1 MKKIKVISKILF
13 LSLAFS
19 LSNCHE
25 SMAQQAS
32 QVAATVLAP
41 DDFEAK
47 ALKAT
52 VQLIDVRTPD
62 EYKAGHITN
71 AKNINFY
78 AADFKDQMEKLDKS
92 KVIAVYCG
100 VGGRSGKVSSILTQL
115 GFKTI
120 YDLQGGMTAWKTKGK
135 KVSTE

>member
-19 LSNCHE
+19 LSNCQE
-25 SMAQQAS
+25 STAQQAS
-32 QVAATVLAP
+32 QGATVLAP

-78 AADFKDQMEKLDKS
+78 AADFKDQIDKLDKS

-100 VGGRSGKVSSILTQL
+100 VGGRSGKASTILTQL

-120 YDLQGGMTAWKTKGK
+120 YDLQGGMTAWKAKGK

>member
-19 LSNCHE
+19 LSNCQE
-25 SMAQQAS
+25 STAQQAS
-32 QVAATVLAP
+32 QGATVLAP

>member
-1 MKKIKVISKILF
+1 MKKTAFISKILF
-13 LSLAFS
+13 LTWAFS
-19 LSNCHE
+19 LSNCQE
-25 SMAQQAS
+25 STAQQ
-32 QVAATVLAP
+32 TVQSTVIAP

-47 ALKAT
+47 ALKAG

-62 EYKAGHITN
+62 EYKAGHIAN

-78 AADFKDQMEKLDKS
+78 DADFKAQMDKLDKS

-100 VGGRSGKVSSILTQL
+100 VGGRSGKASTILTQL

-120 YDLQGGMTAWKTKGK
+120 YDLQGGMSAWKAKGK

>member
-1 MKKIKVISKILF
+1 MKKISVISKILF

-19 LSNCHE
+19 FTNCQD
-25 SMAQQAS
+25 STAQQAAQS
-32 QVAATVLAP
+32 AVLSP

-47 ALKAT
+47 ALKAD

-78 AADFKDQMEKLDKS
+78 AADFKNQMEKLDKS
-92 KVIAVYCG
+92 KAIAVYCG
-100 VGGRSGKVSSILTQL
+100 VGGRSGKASTILTQL

-120 YDLQGGMTAWKTKGK
+120 YDLQGGMSAWKAKGK
-135 KVSTE
+135 KVSSE

>member
-1 MKKIKVISKILF
+1 MKKISVISKILF
-13 LSLAFS
+13 LSLAFL
-19 LSNCHE
+19 LSSCHE
-25 SMAQQAS
+25 STAQQPAQAS
-32 QVAATVLAP
+32 SVLSP

-47 ALKAT
+47 ALKAD

-92 KVIAVYCG
+92 KVIALYCG
-100 VGGRSGKVSSILTQL
+100 VGGRSGKASTILTQL

-120 YDLQGGMTAWKTKGK
+120 YDLQGGMSAWKAKGK
-135 KVSTE
+135 KVISE

>member
-1 MKKIKVISKILF
+1 MKKISVISKILL

-25 SMAQQAS
+25 SKAQQAV
-32 QVAATVLAP
+32 QATTVLAP

-47 ALKAT
+47 ALKAD

-62 EYKAGHITN
+62 EYKTGHIPT

-78 AADFKDQMEKLDKS
+78 DADFKDQMEKLDKS

-100 VGGRSGKVSSILTQL
+100 VGGRSGKASTILTQL

-120 YDLQGGMTAWKTKGK
+120 YDLQGGMSAWKAKGK

>member
-1 MKKIKVISKILF
+1 MKKISVISKILF

-19 LSNCHE
+19 FTNCQD
-25 SMAQQAS
+25 STAQQAAQS
-32 QVAATVLAP
+32 AVLSP

-47 ALKAT
+47 ALKAD

-92 KVIAVYCG
+92 KAIAVYCG
-100 VGGRSGKVSSILTQL
+100 VGGRSGKASTILTQL

-120 YDLQGGMTAWKTKGK
+120 YDLQGGMSAWKAKGK
-135 KVSTE
+135 KVSSE

>member
-1 MKKIKVISKILF
+1 MKKISVISKILF

-19 LSNCHE
+19 FTNCQD
-25 SMAQQAS
+25 STAQQAAQS
-32 QVAATVLAP
+32 AVLSP

-47 ALKAT
+47 ALKAD

-92 KVIAVYCG
+92 KAIAVYCG
-100 VGGRSGKVSSILTQL
+100 VGGRSGKASTILTQL

-120 YDLQGGMTAWKTKGK
+120 YDLQGGMSAWKAKGK
-135 KVSTE
+135 KVSRE

>member
-25 SMAQQAS
+25 STAQQAS

-100 VGGRSGKVSSILTQL
+100 VGGRSGKVSTILTQL

>member
-1 MKKIKVISKILF
+1 MKKISIISKILF

-25 SMAQQAS
+25 STAQQAAQS
-32 QVAATVLAP
+32 AVLAP

-47 ALKAT
+47 ALKAD

-62 EYKAGHITN
+62 EYKAGHIAN

-78 AADFKDQMEKLDKS
+78 AADFKDLMDKLDKT

-100 VGGRSGKVSSILTQL
+100 VGGRSGKASIILTQL

-120 YDLQGGMTAWKTKGK
+120 YDLQGGMSAWKAKGK
-135 KVSTE
+135 KVSIE

>member
-25 SMAQQAS
+25 STAQQAS

-47 ALKAT
+47 ALKAD

-62 EYKAGHITN
+62 EYKAGHITT

-78 AADFKDQMEKLDKS
+78 AADFKDQMDKLDKS

-100 VGGRSGKVSSILTQL
+100 VGGRSGKASAILTQL

-120 YDLQGGMTAWKTKGK
+120 YDLQGGMTAWKAKGK

>member
-1 MKKIKVISKILF
+1 MKKISIISKILF

-25 SMAQQAS
+25 STAQQAAE
-32 QVAATVLAP
+32 AATVLAP
-41 DDFEAK
+41 DDFEVK
-47 ALKAT
+47 ALKAD

-78 AADFKDQMEKLDKS
+78 DADFKTQMEKLDKS
-92 KVIAVYCG
+92 KAIAVYCG
-100 VGGRSGKVSSILTQL
+100 VGGRSGKTSTILTQL

-120 YDLQGGMTAWKTKGK
+120 YDLQGGMSAWKAKGK

>member
-19 LSNCHE
+19 LSNCQE
-25 SMAQQAS
+25 STAQQAS
-32 QVAATVLAP
+32 QGATVLAP

-100 VGGRSGKVSSILTQL
+100 VGGRSGKVSTILTQL

>member
-1 MKKIKVISKILF
+1 MKKITFISKILF
-13 LSLAFS
+13 LSLVFS

-25 SMAQQAS
+25 STAQQAD
-32 QVAATVLAP
+32 QATTVLAP

-47 ALKAT
+47 ALKAD

-78 AADFKDQMEKLDKS
+78 AADFKNQMEKLDKS
-92 KVIAVYCG
+92 KAIAVYCG
-100 VGGRSGKVSSILTQL
+100 VGGRSGKASTILTQL
-115 GFKTI
+115 GFKMI
-120 YDLQGGMTAWKTKGK
+120 YDLQGGMSAWKAKGK

>member
-1 MKKIKVISKILF
+1 MKKISLISKILF
-13 LSLAFS
+13 LSMAFS

-25 SMAQQAS
+25 STAQQQTA
-32 QVAATVLAP
+32 QATVLSP
-41 DDFEAK
+41 DDFETK
-47 ALKAT
+47 ALKAD

-62 EYKAGHITN
+62 EYKAGHISN

-92 KVIAVYCG
+92 KAIAVYCG
-100 VGGRSGKVSSILTQL
+100 VGGRSGKASTILTQL

-120 YDLQGGMTAWKTKGK
+120 YDLQGGMSAWKAKGK
-135 KVSTE
+135 KVGSE